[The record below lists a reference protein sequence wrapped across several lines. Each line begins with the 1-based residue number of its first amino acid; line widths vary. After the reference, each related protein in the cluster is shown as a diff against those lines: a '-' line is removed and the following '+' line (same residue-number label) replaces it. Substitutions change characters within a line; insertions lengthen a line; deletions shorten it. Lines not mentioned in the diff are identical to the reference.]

1 MSRDGLL
8 PQWAAKV
15 HPRFRTP
22 YVSSIA
28 VGIFVAVFAALVDI
42 SVLGRLVSIGTLLAF
57 VIVCAGVLVLCY
69 RHPELR
75 RPFRTPGVP
84 FVPDARHLVSLSMM
98 ISLPLDT
105 WLRLLVWLAIGMVI
119 YFGYSRKHSRVQ
131 QGQSGVPLVPPTE
144 ATSTWQGRAT
154 SLIRAAVD
162 VPKPVGRSLST
173 RAGLTSGDVPA
184 TLGSN
189 GPFAFLSVSGRGS
202 AW

>member
-1 MSRDGLL
+1 MKVGAITGLGSVMLVMLLGQSRIFFSMSRDGLL

-22 YVSSIA
+22 YVSSIE
-28 VGIFVAVFAALVDI
+28 GIFVAVFAALVDI
-42 SVLGRLVSIGTLLAF
+42 RILGQLVSIGTLLAF
-57 VIVCAGVLVLCY
+57 VIVCAGVLVLRY

-84 FVPDARHLVSLSMM
+84 FVPARGILVSLAMM

-131 QGQSGVPLVPPTE
+131 PGQSGVPLVSPT
-144 ATSTWQGRAT
+144 G
-154 SLIRAAVD
+154 
-162 VPKPVGRSLST
+162 GH
-173 RAGLTSGDVPA
+173 
-184 TLGSN
+184 
-189 GPFAFLSVSGRGS
+189 
-202 AW
+202 